1 MYIFDTH
8 AHYEDEAFD
17 KDRREILKEIRENG
31 VGRVVNVGSS
41 MKTTLKTADL
51 TETYDFIYGAA
62 GIHPEHV
69 MELEDETVYEKLE
82 ICLRKKRIVALGEI
96 GLDYHYEDNPER
108 KVQRKHFERQL
119 ELAKKVK
126 KPVIIHSRDA
136 AGDTLDI
143 MKALNAGE
151 TGGIIHCF
159 SYGTEMAREFLN
171 MGFYIGIG
179 GVLTF
184 KNAKKLKEVAEYAPL
199 DRIVIETD
207 CPYMAPEPNRGKRNY
222 SGNLIYVVKALA
234 DIKGTTEEKI
244 IQTTCNNGNL
254 VYRITE

>member
-17 KDRREILKEIRENG
+17 EDREEILTEIRKNG

-41 MKTTLKTADL
+41 MKTTLKTVQL
-51 TETYDFIYGAA
+51 TEKYDFVYGAA

-69 MELEDETVYEKLE
+69 MELEDETVYRELE
-82 ICLRKKRIVALGEI
+82 ECLIKGRIVALGEI
-96 GLDYHYEDNPER
+96 GLDYHYEDNPEK
-108 KVQRKHFERQL
+108 KVQKKHFERQL
-119 ELAKKVK
+119 ELAKRVK

-136 AGDTLDI
+136 AEDTLDI
-143 MKALNAGE
+143 MKSLKAGE
-151 TGGIIHCF
+151 ASGIIHCF
-159 SYGTEMAREFLN
+159 SYGKEMVREFLN

-184 KNAKKLKEVAEYAPL
+184 KNAKKIKEVAEYAPL
-199 DRIVIETD
+199 DRILIETD
-207 CPYMAPEPNRGKRNY
+207 CPYMAPEPNRGKRNH

-234 DIKGTTEEKI
+234 DIKGVTEEKI
-244 IQTTCNNGNL
+244 IETTCNNGNL